1 MPNTEALQA
10 TIGKVEDLYS
20 IVKTMKALAA
30 VSIRQYEQSVA
41 VLEEYNRIVEMG
53 LQIVLNRRYFAEEFP
68 PLSSLTQTSSDRAE
82 TLALVFGSDQGLCGQ
97 FNQQIASDAIAGLQQ
112 SHIRADRLVLL
123 AVGGRVVPAL
133 ESQGYAIAEQ
143 FSLPHSA
150 NGIADTV
157 LELLLALD
165 RWRSSRSLGQI
176 LLFYNRPTSG
186 ASYQG
191 HRQQLLPLDR
201 QLLQEIEA
209 RPRSSTATPI
219 HLMNLETLFWAIVRQ
234 YLFVSLYRAFAASLA
249 SENASRLA
257 SMQSA
262 QRNIE
267 ERLDDLNAQ
276 YRRVRQSAITA
287 ELLDVVSGFE
297 ALSE

>member
-1 MPNTEALQA
+1 MPTTEALQA

-30 VSIRQYEQSVA
+30 VSIRQYEQAVS
-41 VLEEYNRIVEMG
+41 VLEDYNRIVEMG

-68 PLSSLTQTSSDRAE
+68 PLSLLTEIPGDRGE
-82 TLALVFGSDQGLCGQ
+82 TLVLVFGSDQGLCGQ
-97 FNQQIASDAIAGLQQ
+97 FNQQIAADAIAGVQNLQ
-112 SHIRADRLVLL
+112 IPADRLVTL
-123 AVGGRVVPAL
+123 AIGGRVVPAL
-133 ESQGYAIAEQ
+133 ESQGYDVAEQ

-150 NGIADTV
+150 QGIADTV

-165 RWRSSRSLGQI
+165 RWRSSRAIGQI

-186 ASYQG
+186 ASYQS
-191 HRQQLLPLDR
+191 HRQQLLPLDPQ
-201 QLLQEIEA
+201 QLRDIEA
-209 RPRSSTATPI
+209 RSWPSTGTPI
-219 HLMNLETLFWAIVRQ
+219 QLMELEPLFWAIVRQ
-234 YLFVSLYRAFAASLA
+234 YLFVSLYRALAASLA

-276 YRRVRQSAITA
+276 YRRQRQSAITA

-297 ALSE
+297 ALS